1 MEVVKIE
8 MGSHLNGRHTTV
20 NTAAAV
26 KGGGVDGALGC
37 ALGASV
43 VGGQEEVC
51 TCLRRRM

>member
-37 ALGASV
+37 ALGGSV